1 MRPTTITAIL
11 VLGAALT
18 TGLVTSAF
26 AETASVTCKGADG
39 KDVTYTVKGDAC
51 ISTGGTGK
59 KTASCTNTNGS
70 GGGSAVCSDGAA
82 GLCTG
87 SCDVKK
93 IVGTTTPGVIVHKA
107 PITGGATTSHG
118 GN

>member
-1 MRPTTITAIL
+1 MRPTTTTAIL
-11 VLGAALT
+11 VLGAALI

-39 KDVTYTVKGDAC
+39 KDVTYTVKGDN
-51 ISTGGTGK
+51 
-59 KTASCTNTNGS
+59 CTSS
-70 GGGSAVCSDGAA
+70 GGGSAGYKTASCEGGSAVCRDGEAGVCSGN
-82 GLCTG
+82 CN
-87 SCDVKK
+87 VKK
-93 IVGTTTPGVIVHKA
+93 IGGTTTPGVIVHKA